1 MEELKKA
8 YDLVKAN
15 LEAGVVSINGL
26 VVKIDAK
33 FKEIESNE
41 SEVANLTGEV
51 SKLKKLLE
59 QTEKQ
64 RDEMR
69 QGLINAQNDLMDGSR
84 RAATQR
90 EELEAK
96 LKLDMQQVIDQNTAL
111 KKRVTEVLA
120 QNDELERQN
129 QEVRA
134 LYEECKDHPA
144 VVAAKLA
151 KVEEQREKM
160 RQEFSRLM
168 KESDDKAKELKAKLP
183 AEPAQELMI
192 DDPPK

>member
-8 YDLVKAN
+8 FEPVKAN
-15 LEAGVVSINGL
+15 FEAGVVSLNAI

-59 QTEKQ
+59 QTERQ

-69 QGLINAQNDLMDGSR
+69 QGMLNADKDLADGAR
-84 RAATQR
+84 RAAQQR

-96 LKLDMQQVIDQNTAL
+96 VKSDIAIANEANSAIQKRMREMQAENQSLKAENA
-111 KKRVTEVLA
+111 RVLA
-120 QNDELERQN
+120 
-129 QEVRA
+129 
-134 LYEECKDHPA
+134 LYDECKDHPA
-144 VVAAKLA
+144 VIASKI
-151 KVEEQREKM
+151 EQIEREK
-160 RQEFSRLM
+160 RKR
-168 KESDDKAKELKAKLP
+168 SDEAEAKIKELRSKLK
-183 AEPAQELMI
+183 EPEGVADLGAPQDTAVAIL
-192 DDPPK
+192 